1 MLRDGVALGV
11 ADDGPDVP
19 GRAPCGVYSPS
30 PESSSSLS
38 DKDGADPESSAA
50 ACAVRLRE
58 AGLHSPIYTA
68 TASLT
73 LAALLVT
80 AHAAGAALVR
90 TTNASMASHR
100 YSFFE
105 GGGPAFD

>member
-30 PESSSSLS
+30 PESSSSLP
-38 DKDGADPESSAA
+38 DKDAADPESSTAA
-50 ACAVRLRE
+50 SAVRLRE
-58 AGLHSPIYTA
+58 ACISAGLATYTA
-68 TASLT
+68 QVS
-73 LAALLVT
+73 LVT
-80 AHAAGAALVR
+80 ARAAGAALVR

>member
-19 GRAPCGVYSPS
+19 GRAPYGVYSPS

-50 ACAVRLRE
+50 ACATV
-58 AGLHSPIYTA
+58 GLLETGLISMMP
-68 TASLT
+68 ST
-73 LAALLVT
+73 LAPASVPD
-80 AHAAGAALVR
+80 ARAAGAAR
-90 TTNASMASHR
+90 TANGSIVLKAD
-100 YSFFE
+100 FE
-105 GGGPAFD
+105 GFRCVEESALQL